1 MVLMQGYQGSERGLW
16 LVGNSRRKTRR
27 KRRRRRRRKR
37 RRKRKRKRRRRRK
50 RRKKRRHLYLRK
62 KRYVQKSVSAFRIA
76 Y

>member
-16 LVGNSRRKTRR
+16 LVGNSRKKRR
-27 KRRRRRRRKR
+27 KRRRRRK
-37 RRKRKRKRRRRRK
+37 K

-62 KRYVQKSVSAFRIA
+62 KRYVQKSVSAFRTV

>member
-27 KRRRRRRRKR
+27 KRRRRRRRKKR
-37 RRKRKRKRRRRRK
+37 RRKRKRK

-62 KRYVQKSVSAFRIA
+62 KRYVQKSVSAFQTV

>member
-37 RRKRKRKRRRRRK
+37 RRKRKRKRR
-50 RRKKRRHLYLRK
+50 KKRRHLYLRK
-62 KRYVQKSVSAFRIA
+62 KRYVQKSVSAFRTV